1 MIQPRFM
8 LAGCASGSGKTTITC
23 GLIRALMRRGLRVSS
38 FKCGPDYIDPMFHS
52 RMLGADSRNLDT
64 FFTGRETTRYLF
76 ARGAKGTDISVMEGV
91 MGYYD
96 GMGLTSLDA
105 SSADLAEVTE
115 TPVILVVNVRGMSLS
130 VLAQIK
136 GFLEFKRPTQIRG
149 VILNQASAMTYQG
162 LAEAIERELHVRALG
177 YVPRMPEMTLESRH
191 LGLVLPDEV
200 EGLQK
205 SLDALADVLE
215 KTLDIEGILA
225 LSRTEVPEVSDQVPE
240 HIRETLESREAE
252 EIRRVRPVV
261 AVARDEAFCFIYED
275 NLRLL
280 RELGARLQEFSP
292 VHDRTLSREADGLLL
307 YGGYPELCAGELSEN
322 TAMRGS
328 IRQAVREKR
337 MPCMAECGGFM
348 YLHERMEDMEGQL
361 WPMAG
366 ALDGEVRRTDHLV
379 RFGYIGLEARQEGIL
394 GEGLHLKGH
403 EFHYFE
409 SSDCGESFL
418 AKKPSG
424 KRSWNCIHGSENGM
438 MGFPHLYYYAEPRIA
453 LDFLRR
459 CAKYQNT

>member
-23 GLIRALMRRGLRVSS
+23 GLIRALIRRGLRVSS
-38 FKCGPDYIDPMFHS
+38 FKCGPDYIDPMFHG
-52 RMLGADSRNLDT
+52 RMLGARSRNLDT

-76 ARGAKGTDISVMEGV
+76 ARGAEGTDISVMEGV

-105 SSADLAEVTE
+105 SSADLAEQTE
-115 TPVILVVNVRGMSLS
+115 TPVILIVNVRGMSLS

-136 GFLEFKRPTQIRG
+136 GFLEFKKPTQIRG

-162 LAEAIERELHVRALG
+162 LAEAIERELHIRALG

-205 SLDALADVLE
+205 RLDALADVLE
-215 KTLDIEGILA
+215 KTLNIEGILTLA
-225 LSRTEVPEVSDQVPE
+225 RTEVPEIPDQMPE
-240 HIRETLESREAE
+240 NLRKELGSREAE
-252 EIRRVRPVV
+252 ALRRARPVV

-292 VHDRTLSREADGLLL
+292 LHDKALPREVKGLLL
-307 YGGYPELCAGELSEN
+307 YGGYPELCARELSEN
-322 TAMRGS
+322 RAMRGS
-328 IRQAVREKR
+328 IRQALGERQ

-348 YLHERMEDMEGQL
+348 YLHERMEDMEGRL

-366 ALDGEVRRTDHLV
+366 VLDGEVRRTDHLV

-403 EFHYFE
+403 EFHYFD
-409 SSDCGESFL
+409 SSNCGESFL

-424 KRSWNCIHGSENGM
+424 KRSWNCIHGNENSM
-438 MGFPHLYYYAEPRIA
+438 MGFPHLYYYSEPRIA

-459 CAKYQNT
+459 CV